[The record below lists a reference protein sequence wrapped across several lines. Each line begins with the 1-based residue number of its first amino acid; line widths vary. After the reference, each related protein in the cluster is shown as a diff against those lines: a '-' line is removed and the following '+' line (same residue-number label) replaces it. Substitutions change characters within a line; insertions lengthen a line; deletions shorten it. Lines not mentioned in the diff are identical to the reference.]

1 MEFHVYQ
8 NRGQRPLQE
17 DRYVVTPLF
26 DGTLIAV
33 LDGHGGPGIAEDCA
47 LALPG
52 LLQRALEELDRD
64 ETPPTAA
71 FRRVIA
77 ELVARYP
84 SARDVWMN
92 DTGGTTLSAA
102 FIEDDRITTA
112 VLGDSPILLRIDGE
126 DWIAPAHNVE
136 LNPKD
141 VARIEAAHQDQIMR
155 GELHI
160 DSSHLRLASWTAL
173 ALTRAIGDR
182 DFARYLI
189 REPEVETHPLTP
201 ESEFNLILATDGI
214 QVSTDSE
221 TLEAHY
227 TDLLDRVAAGGS
239 AADLGRQHAN
249 DPRTSDNLTIITAC
263 RHGDGG
269 SLRLPL
275 HEHQGMKY
283 ARVSDLPRSV
293 RESLNQF
300 LLASAVPSVPGVPD
314 AAYPQDVLSWERQNG
329 IKVQFDEGEA

>member
-1 MEFHVYQ
+1 MDINIHSHQ
-8 NRGQRPLQE
+8 GNRPYQE
-17 DRYVVTPLF
+17 DRFVVTPVR
-26 DGTLIAV
+26 DGYLLAV

-52 LLQRALEELDRD
+52 LLQQALEDMNLD
-64 ETPPTAA
+64 ETPPTEA

-112 VLGDSPILLRIDGE
+112 VLGDSPILLRTDGQN
-126 DWIAPAHNVE
+126 WIAPAHNVE
-136 LNPKD
+136 LNPRD
-141 VARIEAAHQDQIMR
+141 VARIEAAHQDRIMR

-201 ESEFNLILATDGI
+201 ESDFHLILASDGI
-214 QVSTDSE
+214 QISTDTE
-221 TLEAHY
+221 VLQAHY
-227 TDLLDRVAAGGS
+227 TDLLDRVAAGRS
-239 AADLGRQHAN
+239 AADLGWQHAN
-249 DPRTSDNLTIITAC
+249 DPRTSDNLTIITAN
-263 RHGDGG
+263 
-269 SLRLPL
+269 S
-275 HEHQGMKY
+275 
-283 ARVSDLPRSV
+283 
-293 RESLNQF
+293 
-300 LLASAVPSVPGVPD
+300 
-314 AAYPQDVLSWERQNG
+314 
-329 IKVQFDEGEA
+329 GEA